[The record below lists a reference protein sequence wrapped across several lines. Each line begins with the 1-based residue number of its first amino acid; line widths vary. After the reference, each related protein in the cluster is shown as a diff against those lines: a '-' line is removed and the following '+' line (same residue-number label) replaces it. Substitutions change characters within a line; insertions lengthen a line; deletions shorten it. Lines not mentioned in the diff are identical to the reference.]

1 MTKRIRIL
9 RISGVCILVYWI
21 NYITRNMLSVT
32 TPEMLK
38 ESFFTKEYTGLL
50 SSVCFLF
57 YAVGQLFNG
66 IIGDRVRPRYMAGAG
81 LLISSGCTV
90 LIPLF
95 ENRILHLVCFSVI
108 GYSLSMLRGP
118 MVKVISE
125 NSETRVAQL
134 TCTFFSMAGFVGS
147 LLASLLSMFFNW
159 RNVFFASAALS
170 CTAAVVFFL
179 NFLPLE
185 RSGVITFTPKTTTGF
200 KCFAEIFRLKGFFFY
215 MLISAITE
223 EAFSSITFWIPTY
236 ATERLGLS
244 QAGASMIYTL
254 ISVTGICA
262 PFLSLFLYEK
272 AVKNDVFLAGG
283 MFTLSAFF
291 FFLTFLFPTPTLN
304 ILFLILARLF
314 AACASSIVW
323 TVYIPGLAGSGNV
336 SGANGVIDAAGYLFA
351 SVFNAIFAGA
361 VGIVGWNGLILIWCG
376 VMLIGALAALI
387 RFLQLRKSSR

>member
-38 ESFFTKEYTGLL
+38 EPFFTKEYTGLL

-66 IIGDRVRPRYMAGAG
+66 IIGDRVRPRYMVGAG

-147 LLASLLSMFFNW
+147 LLASLL
-159 RNVFFASAALS
+159 L
-170 CTAAVVFFL
+170 L
-179 NFLPLE
+179 NKYYD
-185 RSGVITFTPKTTTGF
+185 I
-200 KCFAEIFRLKGFFFY
+200 
-215 MLISAITE
+215 
-223 EAFSSITFWIPTY
+223 
-236 ATERLGLS
+236 
-244 QAGASMIYTL
+244 
-254 ISVTGICA
+254 VTI
-262 PFLSLFLYEK
+262 L
-272 AVKNDVFLAGG
+272 
-283 MFTLSAFF
+283 LSADTN
-291 FFLTFLFPTPTLN
+291 TFQ
-304 ILFLILARLF
+304 
-314 AACASSIVW
+314 
-323 TVYIPGLAGSGNV
+323 
-336 SGANGVIDAAGYLFA
+336 
-351 SVFNAIFAGA
+351 
-361 VGIVGWNGLILIWCG
+361 
-376 VMLIGALAALI
+376 I
-387 RFLQLRKSSR
+387 RRTKLCV